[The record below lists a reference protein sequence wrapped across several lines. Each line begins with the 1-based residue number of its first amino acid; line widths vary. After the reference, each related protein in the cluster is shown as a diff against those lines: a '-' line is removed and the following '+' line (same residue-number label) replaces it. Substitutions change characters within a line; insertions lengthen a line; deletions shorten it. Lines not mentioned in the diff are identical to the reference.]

1 MGENQSDP
9 IKMLYFF
16 GILWFNKGRREAK
29 RI

>member
-16 GILWFNKGRREAK
+16 GFLWFNKGRRRGEQ
-29 RI
+29 